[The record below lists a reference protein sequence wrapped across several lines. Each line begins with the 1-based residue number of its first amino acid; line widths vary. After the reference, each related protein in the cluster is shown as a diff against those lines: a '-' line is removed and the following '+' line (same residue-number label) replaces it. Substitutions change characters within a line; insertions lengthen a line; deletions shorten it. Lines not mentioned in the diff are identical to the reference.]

1 MKNLRTIFITL
12 SMVSNFVL
20 ILATAAA
27 FIYYTTDASLIFAAF
42 ALTALSVSNATLSLH
57 FKAKDLDE

>member
-20 ILATAAA
+20 ILATVAA
-27 FIYYTTDASLIFAAF
+27 FIYYTTDAALIFSAF
-42 ALTALSVSNATLSLH
+42 TLTALSITNSVLSLH
-57 FKAKDLDE
+57 FRTRDLDD